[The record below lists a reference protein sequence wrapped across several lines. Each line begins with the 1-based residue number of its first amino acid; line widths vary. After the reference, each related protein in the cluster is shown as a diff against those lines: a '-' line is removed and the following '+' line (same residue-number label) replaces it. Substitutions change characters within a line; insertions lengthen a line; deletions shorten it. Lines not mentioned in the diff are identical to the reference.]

1 LRITERCDI
10 RGCYGTSFKS
20 AIFNIMSTAKE
31 RRYINAA
38 LDSYREKLDTIPDEQ
53 FAETPPGGGWSYAEV
68 YSHILQAT
76 LGSSIALERCT
87 HGSCRPTKAGVTW
100 QGRILLL
107 FGRFPK
113 MAAPAVVNE
122 KMPADKITKEDA
134 KNLIIKCRKRV
145 EATAPL
151 IDASSAASRYKHP
164 RLGML
169 NARQWFRFI
178 RIHLEHHLK
187 QLERIKNKLSQ
198 A

>member
-1 LRITERCDI
+1 
-10 RGCYGTSFKS
+10 
-20 AIFNIMSTAKE
+20 MSTVKE

-38 LDSYREKLDTIPDEQ
+38 LDNYREILDTIPDEQ
-53 FAETPPGGGWSYAEV
+53 FTETPPGGGWSYAEV

-87 HGSCRPTKAGVTW
+87 HGSCPPTKDGVTW
-100 QGRILLL
+100 AGRLLL
-107 FGRFPK
+107 LLGVFPPVK
-113 MAAPAVVNE
+113 VKIPDTV
-122 KMPADKITKEDA
+122 ADKMVAGKISKEDA

-145 EATAPL
+145 DATAPL